1 MCKAHETL
9 HQFMHA
15 QIADR
20 QREARSGAPPRN
32 DVLSILVRANEEDGG
47 KCSLD
52 DTELVS
58 RLYVPLEYMANF
70 SKGRECVSAFVCWT
84 WYPFSSSQRHWHL
97 LIFCP

>member
-1 MCKAHETL
+1 
-9 HQFMHA
+9 MHA

-58 RLYVPLEYMANF
+58 RLHPTGPCTCRW
-70 SKGRECVSAFVCWT
+70 ST
-84 WYPFSSSQRHWHL
+84 W
-97 LIFCP
+97 LIFQKVGNVFLLLFAGHGIHFQAHSVIGTY